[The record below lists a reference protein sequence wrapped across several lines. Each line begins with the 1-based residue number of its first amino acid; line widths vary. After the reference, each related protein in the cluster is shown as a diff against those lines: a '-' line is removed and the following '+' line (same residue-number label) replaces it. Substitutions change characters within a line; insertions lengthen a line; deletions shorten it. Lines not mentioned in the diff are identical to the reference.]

1 MRALKRKFLGQFE
14 QCRHKIRLIFKKV
27 SHWVYK
33 CREKSKLI
41 FKRILHWLREYWQII
56 LYSLIAISL
65 IAFIISMII
74 FQRMQEIDAGMK
86 YLLYPIYMLTAIV
99 FGTSAKFIR
108 DKKKILIRR
117 REIDSR
123 WATFDEMKKRL
134 SFVNI
139 SENEIEGAGIPIIS
153 DGQSSYVDSTE
164 SHSLL
169 IGSTGSGK
177 TRRIILPLISFLLY
191 NGESVIVTDPK
202 GELFDQTSGAFKENG
217 YKVVTLNFRDPEKSD
232 CWNPL
237 AVPYQYFQMGQIDKA
252 MEMINDIALNIMY
265 DDDKNKDPFWEQS
278 AVDYFIGLA
287 LGLCEDASPEQITLN
302 NISYMNISGQE
313 SYPTSNFIK
322 TTSNFVKEYFMLKN
336 KYSNAYTCA
345 SGTIEAP
352 DDTRASIISVFQQKL
367 RVFTSQE
374 NLSQMLSHS
383 NFLMKDIGTAKTVVY
398 IIIQD
403 EKSTYHPLATAFIK
417 QCYEVLIDCAT
428 KNGGKLPVRTNF
440 ILDEYGNLP
449 PIIDMTSI
457 VSAARSRNIRLTIAI
472 QSNKQLDSVY
482 GESDAEVIK
491 NNCNNLIFL
500 YGRDLQTLKEIS
512 ELCGNKE
519 EQLDFNVFETKPLI
533 TTSQLQHLH
542 LGETIFITKEN
553 YPYKTK
559 LPDFNDYTFP
569 KYPPCEYNERPNKD
583 LVRFDIQNFVKEKK
597 QKKLM
602 DSKTDDEHLKGF
614 DLTDSK
620 INSEKKDVEDGAKK
634 QAASREPTDS
644 RSSPKLKEDSL
655 EAPFRQSIKDQQE
668 FLAANDEE
676 IDKTMSDILC
686 DHYFTK
692 AFDAYKMEDYETAE
706 KYFTK
711 VYYLGNDFILEKVKN
726 NLAYMKRRG
735 ETKSFTVSVIEL
747 LHDRVEEN
755 DVFALI
761 NLALCYIDG
770 FEVKQDYAQAFTL
783 IRRIKDERQV
793 LLADC
798 WWGDSKNCGEAEMKL
813 VTFLLRAAG
822 KVPGASKEE
831 LENRFIEVCDYGYK
845 LPANTIH
852 ILLHGD

>member
-1 MRALKRKFLGQFE
+1 MDKLKE
-14 QCRHKIRLIFKKV
+14 KILTGFKLFFDKTRLIIKK
-27 SHWVYK
+27 
-33 CREKSKLI
+33 
-41 FKRILHWLREYWQII
+41 ILRWFYEYWQII
-56 LYSLIAISL
+56 LYSVIAVSL

-99 FGTSAKFIR
+99 FGTSAKFMR
-108 DKKKILIRR
+108 DKKKIIVRR
-117 REIDSR
+117 NEIDSR
-123 WATFDEMKKRL
+123 WATFDEIKKRF

-139 SENEIEGAGIPIIS
+139 AKNEIEGAGIPIIS

-164 SHSLL
+164 SHTLL

-191 NGESVIVTDPK
+191 NNESIIVTDPK

-217 YKVVTLNFRDPEKSD
+217 YKVITLNFRDPQKSD

-237 AVPYQYFQMGQIDKA
+237 AVPYQYFQIGQIDKA

-302 NISYMNISGQE
+302 NVSYMNTSGQE
-313 SYPTSNFIK
+313 RFATSNFIK
-322 TTSNFVKEYFMLKN
+322 EYFLLKN

-352 DDTRASIISVFQQKL
+352 SDTRASIISVFQQKL

-374 NLSQMLSHS
+374 NLSQMLAHS
-383 NFLMKDIGTAKTVVY
+383 NFKMEDIGTTKTVVY

-440 ILDEYGNLP
+440 ILDEFGNLP

-457 VSAARSRNIRLTIAI
+457 VSAARSRNIRLTMAI

-533 TTSQLQHLH
+533 TTSQLQHLR
-542 LGETIFITKEN
+542 LGEAILITKEN

-559 LPDFNDYTFP
+559 LPDFNDYAFP
-569 KYPPCEYNERPNKD
+569 KYQPCEYDERPNES
-583 LVRFDIQNFVKEKK
+583 LVRFDIQDFVKEEKK
-597 QKKLM
+597 KKLIATM
-602 DSKTDDEHLKGF
+602 EEAEPRKGF
-614 DLTDSK
+614 DPADATKTDVVDGVDKPVASK
-620 INSEKKDVEDGAKK
+620 QPADGSGLPELRKDPLNVAISSGYKKT
-634 QAASREPTDS
+634 Q
-644 RSSPKLKEDSL
+644 DSL
-655 EAPFRQSIKDQQE
+655 TTK
-668 FLAANDEE
+668 NDENDE
-676 IDKTMSDILC
+676 QRKILLC

-692 AFDAYKMEDYETAE
+692 AFDAYEMKDYETAE

-711 VYYLGNDFILEKVKN
+711 VYYLDDAFMLGMAKN

-735 ETKSFTVSVIEL
+735 ETKSFSVPVVEL
-747 LHDRVEEN
+747 LHDKVEEN
-755 DVFALI
+755 DAYALI
-761 NLALCYIDG
+761 NLALCYING
-770 FEVKQDYAQAFTL
+770 VEVKRDYAQAFRL
-783 IRRIKDERQV
+783 IRRIHNDEQA
-793 LLADC
+793 LSADE
-798 WWGDSKNCGEAEMKL
+798 WWGDSENCGEAEMKL

-831 LENRFIEVCDYGYK
+831 LENRFAEVCNYGYK
-845 LPANTIH
+845 LPENTVYE
-852 ILLHGD
+852 LMYGS

>member
-1 MRALKRKFLGQFE
+1 MKEPKRKFFTG
-14 QCRHKIRLIFKKV
+14 FKNFLDKTQLV
-27 SHWVYK
+27 V
-33 CREKSKLI
+33 
-41 FKRILHWLREYWQII
+41 KRILRWFCEYWQII
-56 LYSLIAISL
+56 LYSVIAVSL
-65 IAFIISMII
+65 IAFIISMIV

-86 YLLYPIYMLTAIV
+86 YLLYPIYMLTAVV

-108 DKKKILIRR
+108 NKKKIIVRR

-123 WATFDEMKKRL
+123 WSTFEEIKERF

-139 SENEIEGAGIPIIS
+139 TANEIEGAGIPIIS
-153 DGQSSYVDSTE
+153 DGYSSYVDSTE

-177 TRRIILPLISFLLY
+177 TRRIILPLICFLLH
-191 NGESVIVTDPK
+191 NNESIIVTDPK
-202 GELFDQTSGAFKENG
+202 GELFEQTSGAFKENG
-217 YKVVTLNFRDPEKSD
+217 YKVITLNFRDPQKSD

-237 AVPYQYFQMGQIDKA
+237 AVPYQYFQIGQIDKA

-287 LGLCEDASPEQITLN
+287 LGLCEDGSSEQVMLN
-302 NISYMNISGQE
+302 NISYMNTSGQE
-313 SYPTSNFIK
+313 RYAASNFIK
-322 TTSNFVKEYFMLKN
+322 EYFLLKN

-352 DDTRASIISVFQQKL
+352 SDTRASIISVFQQKL

-383 NFLMKDIGTAKTVVY
+383 NFKMEDIGTIKTVVY

-428 KNGGKLPVRTNF
+428 KNGGKLPIRTNF
-440 ILDEYGNLP
+440 ILDEFGNLP

-457 VSAARSRNIRLTIAI
+457 VSAARSRNIRLTMAI

-542 LGETIFITKEN
+542 LGEAIFITKEN

-559 LPDFNDYTFP
+559 LPDFDDYTFS
-569 KYPPCEYNERPNKD
+569 KYPPCEYDERPNVN
-583 LVRFDIQNFVKEKK
+583 LVRFEIQDFVKEKK
-597 QKKLM
+597 KSKLM
-602 DSKTDDEHLKGF
+602 VTHEETEQHKNF
-614 DLTDSK
+614 DLAEPT
-620 INSEKKDVEDGAKK
+620 KKDRIDRGGKPVSSKE
-634 QAASREPTDS
+634 SVDS
-644 RSSPKLKEDSL
+644 RTFLELRKDSFDMLFRQTIKDPQDSL
-655 EAPFRQSIKDQQE
+655 TAKNGETDEQRQI
-668 FLAANDEE
+668 L
-676 IDKTMSDILC
+676 LC
-686 DHYFTK
+686 DHFFTK
-692 AFDAYKMEDYETAE
+692 AFDAYEMKDYETAE
-706 KYFTK
+706 RYFTK
-711 VYYLGNDFILEKVKN
+711 VYYLDDVDMSENAKI

-735 ETKSFTVSVIEL
+735 EAKSLQVSIIEL
-747 LHDRVEEN
+747 LHGKAEEN
-755 DVFALI
+755 DAFALI
-761 NLALCYIDG
+761 NLALCYING
-770 FEVKQDYAQAFTL
+770 VEVKRDYVQAFDL
-783 IRRIKDERQV
+783 IRRIENNERV
-793 LLADC
+793 LLADE
-798 WWGDSKNCGEAEMKL
+798 WWSDSENCGEAEMKL

-822 KVPGASKEE
+822 KVPGASREE
-831 LENRFIEVCDYGYK
+831 LDNRFSEVCSYGYK
-845 LPANTIH
+845 LPENTVH
-852 ILLHGD
+852 ALMYGS

>member
-1 MRALKRKFLGQFE
+1 MKKFTSRMLVPLKKALGKVQLFYR
-14 QCRHKIRLIFKKV
+14 RTIR
-27 SHWVYK
+27 
-33 CREKSKLI
+33 
-41 FKRILHWLREYWQII
+41 WLREYWQVV
-56 LYSLIAISL
+56 LYTMIALSL
-65 IAFIISMII
+65 IAFIVSMIV

-86 YLLYPIYMLTAIV
+86 YLLYPIYMLVAVI

-108 DKKKILIRR
+108 DKKKIIVRR

-123 WATFDEMKKRL
+123 WATLDEMKKKF

-139 SENEIEGAGIPIIS
+139 EENEIEGAGIPIIS
-153 DGQSSYVDSTE
+153 DGRSSYVDSTE

-191 NGESVIVTDPK
+191 NNESVIVTDPK
-202 GELFDQTSGAFKENG
+202 GELFEQTSGAFKDKG
-217 YKVVTLNFRDPEKSD
+217 YKIITLNFRDPRRSD

-237 AVPYQYFQMGQIDKA
+237 AVPYQYFQIGQIDKA

-265 DDDKNKDPFWEQS
+265 DDDKSKDPFWEKS
-278 AVDYFIGLA
+278 AVDYFMGLT
-287 LGLCEDASPEQITLN
+287 LGLCEDARPEQITLN
-302 NISYMNISGQE
+302 NISYMNTSGQE
-313 SYPTSNFIK
+313 KFGIRSNYI
-322 TTSNFVKEYFMLKN
+322 KEYFMLKS

-383 NFLMKDIGTAKTVVY
+383 NFNLEDIGASKTIVY
-398 IIIQD
+398 LIIQD

-417 QCYEVLIDCAT
+417 QCYEVLIDCAI
-428 KNGGKLPVRTNF
+428 KNNGKLPVRTNF
-440 ILDEYGNLP
+440 ILDEFGNLP

-457 VSAARSRNIRLTIAI
+457 VSAARSRNIRLTMAI

-482 GESDAEVIK
+482 GESSAEVIK

-500 YGRDLQTLKEIS
+500 YGRDLKTLKEIS

-533 TTSQLQHLH
+533 TTSQLQHLS
-542 LGETIFITKEN
+542 LGEAIFITKEN

-559 LPDFNDYTFP
+559 LPDFDQYSFP
-569 KYPPCEYNERPNKD
+569 KYSPHTYEARMDINSD
-583 LVRFDIQNFVKEKK
+583 RFDIQEFVKKK
-597 QKKLM
+597 KVSDTID
-602 DSKTDDEHLKGF
+602 DSKKRPKADFITGTAGGIDQSISVPRMLD
-614 DLTDSK
+614 TQTISA
-620 INSEKKDVEDGAKK
+620 SEKK
-634 QAASREPTDS
+634 
-644 RSSPKLKEDSL
+644 
-655 EAPFRQSIKDQQE
+655 
-668 FLAANDEE
+668 EE
-676 IDKTMSDILC
+676 ILTTQNGETDAQRKELLC

-692 AFDAYKMEDYETAE
+692 AYQAYEVKDFITAE

-711 VYYLGNDFILEKVKN
+711 VYYIDDTFGNGSVKN
-726 NLAYMKRRG
+726 NLAYMKRRS
-735 ETKSFTVSVIEL
+735 ETKFFSVPIIDL
-747 LHDRVEEN
+747 LQDMAEKDR

-761 NLALCYIDG
+761 NLALCYLNG
-770 FEVKQDYAQAFTL
+770 VEVKKDYDKAFHL
-783 IRRIKDERQV
+783 IRRISIDEKT
-793 LLADC
+793 LSADI
-798 WWGDSKNCGEAEMKL
+798 WWSNSENCGEAEMKL

-822 KVPGASKEE
+822 KVPGVSKED
-831 LENRFIEVCDYGYK
+831 LHNQFIEIRNCGYE
-845 LPANTIH
+845 LPENTIEKLMYG
-852 ILLHGD
+852 I

>member
-1 MRALKRKFLGQFE
+1 MDKLKG
-14 QCRHKIRLIFKKV
+14 KIIAGFKQLCNKTQLV
-27 SHWVYK
+27 IQK
-33 CREKSKLI
+33 KLRW
-41 FKRILHWLREYWQII
+41 FREYWQII
-56 LYSLIAISL
+56 LYSVIAVSL

-99 FGTSAKFIR
+99 FGTSAKFMR
-108 DKKKILIRR
+108 DKKKIIVRR

-123 WATFDEMKKRL
+123 WATFDEIKKKF

-139 SENEIEGAGIPIIS
+139 TENEIGGAGIPVIS
-153 DGQSSYVDSTE
+153 DGSSSYVDNTE

-191 NGESVIVTDPK
+191 NNESIIVTDPK

-217 YKVVTLNFRDPEKSD
+217 YKVITLNFRDPQKSD

-237 AVPYQYFQMGQIDKA
+237 AVPYQYFRIGQTDKA

-287 LGLCEDASPEQITLN
+287 LGLCEDACPKQITLN
-302 NISYMNISGQE
+302 NISYMNTSGQE
-313 SYPTSNFIK
+313 RFATSNFIK
-322 TTSNFVKEYFMLKN
+322 EYFLLKN

-352 DDTRASIISVFQQKL
+352 SDTRASIISVFQQKL

-374 NLSQMLSHS
+374 NLSQMLAHS
-383 NFLMKDIGTAKTVVY
+383 NFKMEDIGTAKTVVY

-440 ILDEYGNLP
+440 ILDEFGNLP

-457 VSAARSRNIRLTIAI
+457 VSAARSRNIRLTMAI

-533 TTSQLQHLH
+533 TTSQLQHLR
-542 LGETIFITKEN
+542 LGEAILLTKEN
-553 YPYKTK
+553 YPYKTN
-559 LPDFNDYTFP
+559 LPDFKDYAFP
-569 KYPPCEYNERPNKD
+569 KFQPCEYDKRPYVN
-583 LVRFDIQNFVKEKK
+583 LVRFDIQDFVKKK
-597 QKKLM
+597 KK
-602 DSKTDDEHLKGF
+602 
-614 DLTDSK
+614 
-620 INSEKKDVEDGAKK
+620 
-634 QAASREPTDS
+634 
-644 RSSPKLKEDSL
+644 
-655 EAPFRQSIKDQQE
+655 
-668 FLAANDEE
+668 E
-676 IDKTMSDILC
+676 I
-686 DHYFTK
+686 
-692 AFDAYKMEDYETAE
+692 
-706 KYFTK
+706 
-711 VYYLGNDFILEKVKN
+711 G
-726 NLAYMKRRG
+726 
-735 ETKSFTVSVIEL
+735 
-747 LHDRVEEN
+747 
-755 DVFALI
+755 
-761 NLALCYIDG
+761 CYSGRD
-770 FEVKQDYAQAFTL
+770 
-783 IRRIKDERQV
+783 
-793 LLADC
+793 
-798 WWGDSKNCGEAEMKL
+798 
-813 VTFLLRAAG
+813 
-822 KVPGASKEE
+822 
-831 LENRFIEVCDYGYK
+831 
-845 LPANTIH
+845 
-852 ILLHGD
+852 

>member
-1 MRALKRKFLGQFE
+1 MKYSLKYNIILLYFVELSQERRDVEMKML
-14 QCRHKIRLIFKKV
+14 K
-27 SHWVYK
+27 
-33 CREKSKLI
+33 EKAFTE
-41 FKRILHWLREYWQII
+41 FKRFLNRTQLIIKKILRWLREYWQII
-56 LYSLIAISL
+56 LYSVIAISL
-65 IAFIISMII
+65 IAFIISMIV

-86 YLLYPIYMLTAIV
+86 YLLYPIYMLAAVI
-99 FGTSAKFIR
+99 FGTSAKFAR
-108 DKKKILIRR
+108 DKKKIIIRR

-123 WATFDEMKKRL
+123 WATFDEIKKRF

-139 SENEIEGAGIPIIS
+139 VENEIEGAGIPIIS

-191 NGESVIVTDPK
+191 NNESIIVTDPK

-217 YKVVTLNFRDPEKSD
+217 YKVITLNFRDPQKSD

-237 AVPYQYFQMGQIDKA
+237 AVPYQYFQIGQFDKA
-252 MEMINDIALNIMY
+252 VEMINDIALNIMY
-265 DDDKNKDPFWEQS
+265 DEDKNKDPFWEQS

-287 LGLCEDASPEQITLN
+287 LGLCEDASPEQIMLN
-302 NISYMNISGQE
+302 NISYMNTSGQE
-313 SYPTSNFIK
+313 RFATSNFIK
-322 TTSNFVKEYFMLKN
+322 EYFLLKN

-352 DDTRASIISVFQQKL
+352 SDTRASIISVFQQKL

-374 NLSQMLSHS
+374 NLSQMLAHS
-383 NFLMKDIGTAKTVVY
+383 NFKMEDIGTTKTVVY

-403 EKSTYHPLATAFIK
+403 EKSTYHSLATAFIK

-440 ILDEYGNLP
+440 ILDEFGNLP

-457 VSAARSRNIRLTIAI
+457 VSAARSRNIRLTMAI

-533 TTSQLQHLH
+533 TTSQLQHLC
-542 LGETIFITKEN
+542 LGEAILITKEN

-559 LPDFNDYTFP
+559 LPDFNDYKFP
-569 KYPPCEYNERPNKD
+569 KYPPCEYGERPNVN
-583 LVRFDIQNFVKEKK
+583 LVRFDIQSFVKEKK
-597 QKKLM
+597 KEKLIATTEETEQRK
-602 DSKTDDEHLKGF
+602 SFGSTDV
-614 DLTDSK
+614 T
-620 INSEKKDVEDGAKK
+620 KKDVVDGGDKSV
-634 QAASREPTDS
+634 ASKMPTDS
-644 RSSPKLKEDSL
+644 SNLQEDSL
-655 EAPFRQSIKDQQE
+655 NVLFRPVIKMPQDS
-668 FLAANDEE
+668 LITKNDETDE
-676 IDKTMSDILC
+676 QRKILLC

-692 AFDAYKMEDYETAE
+692 AFDAYEMKDYETAE

-711 VYYLGNDFILEKVKN
+711 VYYLDDAFMSGSVKN

-735 ETKSFTVSVIEL
+735 ETKSFSVSVVEL
-747 LHDRVEEN
+747 LHDSAEEN
-755 DVFALI
+755 DAYALI
-761 NLALCYIDG
+761 NLALCYING
-770 FEVKQDYAQAFTL
+770 VEVEKDYAQAFRL
-783 IRRIKDERQV
+783 IRRKKNNEQALSADE
-793 LLADC
+793 

-831 LENRFIEVCDYGYK
+831 LDDRFAEVSNYGYK
-845 LPANTIH
+845 LPENAVYA
-852 ILLHGD
+852 LMYGK